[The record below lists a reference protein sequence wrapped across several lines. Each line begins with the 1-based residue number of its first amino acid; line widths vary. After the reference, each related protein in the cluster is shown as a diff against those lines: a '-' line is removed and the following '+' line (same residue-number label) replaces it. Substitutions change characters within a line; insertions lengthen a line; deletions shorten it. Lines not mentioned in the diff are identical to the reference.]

1 MKRRIIELTYGIL
14 FGISCLIPGF
24 SGGTMLV
31 VLGIYERVTSNIASI
46 TKTPISSIRN
56 LLLFILGTI
65 IGITL
70 ASFLVVKAFYYYPII
85 TSSFFVGLVIGTIP
99 LILKNLCNKKIAILD
114 ILFYI
119 IFLIFGLYL
128 TLCSQSINNIDV
140 LNINIGNGIYILISF
155 IIASAVMIIPA
166 ASGMSILL
174 IMGLYDDFMILL
186 EDIVKGILVFDFTP
200 ILENY
205 IFLIIVIIG
214 IVIGIIG
221 ISKIISY
228 VIKKRPSVI
237 WSSVLSLLVVSVISL
252 YNDVFTNRLN
262 AINNISI
269 SSNIILGLISL
280 IFSTILIYTLN
291 KKINK

>member
-1 MKRRIIELTYGIL
+1 MKRRIIELIYGIL

-46 TKTPISSIRN
+46 TKTPISAIRN
-56 LLLFILGTI
+56 LVLFIIGTV
-65 IGITL
+65 IGIIL

-99 LILKNLCNKKIAILD
+99 LILKNLSNKKITLLD
-114 ILFYI
+114 ILFYV
-119 IFLIFGLYL
+119 IFLMFGLYL
-128 TLCSQSINNIDV
+128 TLCSQSINNINV
-140 LNINIGNGIYILISF
+140 SNINIGNGIYILISF

-186 EDIVKGILVFDFTP
+186 EDIIKGILVFNFTP
-200 ILENY
+200 IINNY

-228 VIKKRPSVI
+228 IIKKRPSII

-252 YNDVFTNRLN
+252 YNDVFTNRVS

-269 SSNIILGLISL
+269 ALNIIFGLLSL
-280 IFSTILIYTLN
+280 FFSTTLIYILN